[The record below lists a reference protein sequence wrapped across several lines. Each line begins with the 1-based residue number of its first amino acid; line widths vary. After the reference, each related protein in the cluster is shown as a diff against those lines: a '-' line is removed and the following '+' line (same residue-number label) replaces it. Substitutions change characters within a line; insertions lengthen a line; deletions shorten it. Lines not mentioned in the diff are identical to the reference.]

1 MVFHEPGTSEYINI
15 LLCAHE
21 SDEVGRLPEDSDNFK
36 SNTGGL
42 WRQQISKFMKEG
54 FEFHV

>member
-1 MVFHEPGTSEYINI
+1 MNWEYISI

-21 SDEVGRLPEDSDNFK
+21 SDDIGRLPEDSDNFK

-42 WRQQISKFMKEG
+42 WG
-54 FEFHV
+54 NEF